1 MKHALATL
9 LSLGAIALPAVATE
23 ALPIGDWTFHALL
36 DGEPIGQHRFS
47 VTGQGEARTVVSD
60 ARFTIKFI
68 GITAYRYAH
77 QATEQWRGPCL
88 AALNATTDDDGKPSR
103 VQAAQDGDAFVVR
116 TGTGR
121 AGDSVGTASTPGCVM
136 SFAYWN
142 PAIQNQIRLLNA
154 QTGKL
159 ESVQVRRVGPG
170 AIEVRGQSVAATE
183 YRITGPA
190 QPISVWYSPQGEW
203 LGLDSSVAGGRKL
216 SYRLAP

>member
-1 MKHALATL
+1 MSRALSGLA
-9 LSLGAIALPAVATE
+9 LGAVLAAGNAAASE
-23 ALPIGDWTFHALL
+23 ALPLGDWNFRALL

-47 VTGQGEARTVVSD
+47 VTGQGETRSVVSD

-116 TGTGR
+116 TG
-121 AGDSVGTASTPGCVM
+121 AGNTAGTASTPGCVM

-142 PAIQNQIRLLNA
+142 PAIQTQTRLLNA

-170 AIEVRGQSVAATE
+170 SIEVRGQPVAATE

-203 LGLDSSVAGGRKL
+203 LGLDSTVAGGRRL